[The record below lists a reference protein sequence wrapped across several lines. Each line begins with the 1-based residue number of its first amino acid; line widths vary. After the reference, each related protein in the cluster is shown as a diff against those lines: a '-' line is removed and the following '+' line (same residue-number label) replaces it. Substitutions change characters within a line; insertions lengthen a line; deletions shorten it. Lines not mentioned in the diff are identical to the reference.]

1 MATFIQQA
9 KTNSVYQW
17 TPAGQERLATQPERD
32 DVNRMIGVPA
42 LEERTKA
49 PSVKIEDR
57 SDARELGDQVNRFLL
72 CTLVTESSK
81 HIKASAQRAGESLP
95 MTKIVRGVLRS
106 YRLAAMDKS
115 GPLSGSVLDIPG
127 LERLNKQVLASEI
140 ARHSR
145 DRVNNSRVLLA
156 RAQRLGDDARIKAEK
171 DELEHAI
178 ESQDRLAELFRL
190 KH

>member
-1 MATFIQQA
+1 MATVIQEA
-9 KTNSVYQW
+9 NSGYQW

-32 DVNRMIGVPA
+32 DVNRMIGKLA
-42 LEERTKA
+42 SEEKTKT
-49 PSVKIEDR
+49 PRVNIEDR

-72 CTLVTESSK
+72 CALVAESSK

-106 YRLAAMDKS
+106 YRLAAMEKG
-115 GPLSGSVLDIPG
+115 GPLSGSELDIPG

-145 DRVNNSRVLLA
+145 DRVSNSRVLLA
-156 RAQRLGDDARIKAEK
+156 RAERLGDDARIKAQR
-171 DELEHAI
+171 DGLEQAI